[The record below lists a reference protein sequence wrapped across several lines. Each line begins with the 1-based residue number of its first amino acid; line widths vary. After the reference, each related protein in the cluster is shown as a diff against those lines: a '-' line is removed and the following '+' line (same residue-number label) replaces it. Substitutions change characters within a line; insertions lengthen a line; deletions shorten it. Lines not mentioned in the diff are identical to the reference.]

1 MRETPPR
8 SLAGD
13 ARVGETARVREPHHL
28 LFVCTANICR
38 SPMADALARRYAEE
52 RGWAVEVRS
61 AGTHAIAGEPA
72 APNAVKAVR
81 EVGGDLAVHKSK
93 PMDTELVAWADRIL
107 VMEMRHAADIRERFP
122 ASDEK
127 VQLLGTFGGLVEIG
141 DPYGSWIFTYR
152 RRRDEIRTCVEAFMV
167 RLPPR
172 PR

>member
-1 MRETPPR
+1 MNPVAAPAASR
-8 SLAGD
+8 D
-13 ARVGETARVREPHHL
+13 TAPVRAPHRL

-52 RGWAVEVRS
+52 RGWSVEVLS
-61 AGTHAIAGEPA
+61 AGTHAVAGEPA

-81 EVGGDLAVHKSK
+81 EVGGDLASHQSR
-93 PMDTELVAWADRIL
+93 PMDQELVDWADRIL
-107 VMEMRHAADIRERFP
+107 VMEMRHAADVRERFP
-122 ASDEK
+122 SSDEK
-127 VQLLGTFGGLVEIG
+127 VQLLGTFGGIVEIA

-152 RRRDEIRTCVEAFMV
+152 RRRDEIRRCVEAFMD

>member
-1 MRETPPR
+1 MTERDP
-8 SLAGD
+8 LAGSAAPGQI
-13 ARVGETARVREPHHL
+13 ARVLEPHRL

-38 SPMADALARRYAEE
+38 SPMADALARRYAAE
-52 RGWAVEVRS
+52 RGWAAEVKS
-61 AGTHAIAGEPA
+61 AGTHAIAGQPA

-81 EVGGDLAVHKSK
+81 ELGGTLVDHQSQ
-93 PMDTELVAWADRIL
+93 PMSEELVTWAQRIL
-107 VMEMRHAADIRERFP
+107 VMEMRHAADIRTRFP

-127 VQLLGTFGGLVEIG
+127 IQLLGTFAGLVEIG

-152 RRRDEIRTCVEAFMV
+152 RRRDEIRQCVESFMD